1 MPKPPASARNP
12 DRGQRILPMTR
23 TIWLLIAPGAFDTG
37 VDEWTV
43 FTQASEDIMDTRF
56 LAQIK
61 KRLPWI
67 AAAAALGGIGF
78 LVGQVLGGFPVH
90 IAKFMGSQI
99 VRQGGYNESLA

>member
-1 MPKPPASARNP
+1 
-12 DRGQRILPMTR
+12 
-23 TIWLLIAPGAFDTG
+23 
-37 VDEWTV
+37 
-43 FTQASEDIMDTRF
+43 MDTKF

-99 VRQGGYNESLA
+99 VRQGGYNESLAGIIGYTVHFAIATSSIFMSVAVAEEH